1 MINITF
7 CKNIENFFVAVSR
20 RRSALGLD
28 LFFFFDTIFSDGKIE
43 AKRGLFYEKH
53 F

>member
-1 MINITF
+1 MRNN
-7 CKNIENFFVAVSR
+7 KKGAVFLLLFLR
-20 RRSALGLD
+20 REIALGLD

-43 AKRGLFYEKH
+43 AKRGLVYEKR